1 MLILS
6 TKLSPSKF
14 NKSCWITLIVLLHT
28 SFLGGPRSK
37 LKLFLFDVEN
47 FCIYLIDIK
56 PHFDVHKQH
65 FTIHHHSNGLAFG
78 KKPFFL
84 NASPFLSFLMDVS
97 NGALIFFTSTT
108 YFYSH
113 HLPKKQKVETFF
125 LLFDFHIILLLC
137 ETIFDL
143 VKYFHDNPFA

>member
-1 MLILS
+1 MSILNGILSKSSKRMLILS

-28 SFLGGPRSK
+28 SFLGGPRSE
-37 LKLFLFDVEN
+37 LKWFLFDVEN

-78 KKPFFL
+78 KKPFFSECL
-84 NASPFLSFLMDVS
+84 SVPFFSDGCFKWSLDIFYINNIFLFSPF
-97 NGALIFFTSTT
+97 A
-108 YFYSH
+108 
-113 HLPKKQKVETFF
+113 KKNRK
-125 LLFDFHIILLLC
+125 
-137 ETIFDL
+137 
-143 VKYFHDNPFA
+143 